1 MRSSR
6 RALRAPGALLIAAV
20 LAPACSAPPRAA
32 EQTATAGAVECA
44 TSSIT
49 AANER
54 GVVEEMRRAAESG
67 PAYRALAAASPLRSC
82 KAASQSGEIVL
93 EYAFGNGA
101 ALTITRDPRIEYSNQ
116 DVRFGQAAPADVMP
130 LLREVERAAFSPD
143 GCGIDWTGATPLES
157 TGGDSEKGYYG
168 ETCNCQA
175 RVRADASGRV
185 MGFVFRSAC

>member
-6 RALRAPGALLIAAV
+6 RAFRVPGTLLIAAV

-32 EQTATAGAVECA
+32 EQAATAGAGECS
-44 TSSIT
+44 TSGIT

-54 GVVEEMRRAAESG
+54 RVVDEMRRAAERG

-82 KAASQSGEIVL
+82 TAASRSGEVVL
-93 EYAFGNGA
+93 EYAFGNGG
-101 ALTITRDPRIEYSNQ
+101 ALAITRDPRIEYSNQ
-116 DVRFGQAAPADVMP
+116 DVRFGSAARADVMP

-143 GCGIDWTGATPLES
+143 GCGIDWTDATPLES
-157 TGGDSEKGYYG
+157 PGGTSEKGYYG

-175 RVRADASGRV
+175 RVRTDASGRV
-185 MGFVFRSAC
+185 TGFVFRSAC